1 MRIAHLANCYG
12 PRSGGLRTTM
22 HELARGYRAAG
33 HEVVLV
39 VPGARTDD
47 EVTAYGRRITVR
59 APVVPGTGGYR
70 MIVDVGDV
78 RRILDGLRPDVLEV
92 SDRTTLGGLGG
103 WAAERRIA
111 SVVFAHERV
120 DRILGQFLLATAP
133 WAAVADRLNARV
145 GRRFGAVVA
154 TTEFAATEWVR
165 VGAANLVRIPL
176 GVDLETFHPR
186 RRDEA
191 LRRRL
196 LGDAKVLLV
205 QVARLSPEKQPWVGV
220 ETLRQLRGRHVDAA
234 LVLAG
239 AGPKEQSLRR
249 RAGRLPVRF
258 LGHVSSRS
266 DLAAIL
272 ASSDLAVV
280 PAPHETFGLGALEA
294 LASGT
299 PCVVSAQSALPA
311 LVSGAG
317 AAAYEPADFSL
328 AADLLLQR
336 DQDIMRRNARALAS
350 RYPWSVTVERML
362 ALHRSLLDQ
371 RTARAA

>member
-1 MRIAHLANCYG
+1 MRIAHVANFYG

-33 HEVVLV
+33 HEVALV

-239 AGPKEQSLRR
+239 AGPKEQFLRR
-249 RAGRLPVRF
+249 SAGACRC
-258 LGHVSSRS
+258 VSSGTCPLAPTSPPFSPHPISRSSPHRTKRS
-266 DLAAIL
+266 DSGRWKHSPAARP
-272 ASSDLAVV
+272 ASCRPNPLYLLSCPG
-280 PAPHETFGLGALEA
+280 PAQRRTSPPTSAWPRTCCSSETRTSCGATRA
-294 LASGT
+294 PS
-299 PCVVSAQSALPA
+299 
-311 LVSGAG
+311 
-317 AAAYEPADFSL
+317 
-328 AADLLLQR
+328 
-336 DQDIMRRNARALAS
+336 RRGPRG
-350 RYPWSVTVERML
+350 R
-362 ALHRSLLDQ
+362 
-371 RTARAA
+371 